1 MAVEI
6 NIPEDSVLISRTD
19 TKGVITYA
27 SPDFLSISGY
37 EDDELLK
44 KPHNIIRHPDM
55 PSQVFKE
62 MWSTIKSGH
71 VWTGIV
77 KNRSK
82 NGDYY
87 WVDATVTPIKEANQ
101 ITGYVSVRKK
111 PSRRDIT
118 RAESMYATI
127 RNSGKKNFFDRLFD
141 KPSLQISRLSLSLLG
156 VFSISIFLNAIGF
169 FFLPHLGI
177 LIYTITSIGVLISIL
192 AISEKF
198 SESHI
203 SEITSIL
210 GKFSSGEFSLDK
222 YDFNTDRTNVKYN
235 NVVLGLKT
243 LILSLGGILYIVKKM
258 STNHMI
264 YSDKL
269 QSLSGIYTK
278 LSSDQA
284 LTTEIQSNSITEI
297 STSMTEISDTITL
310 QTDNLEVIKNNIT
323 EVNHSMT
330 MTAQLLESLSS
341 LNQRTIDKYEVSS
354 EKVTNV
360 LSSIEDMKFISEKIE
375 TIIGVI
381 DDIAD
386 KTNLLSINA
395 SIESARAGVHGK
407 GFAIV
412 AREVSNLA
420 EETSVNVKDSTL
432 LIKTFRKTI
441 KEGSIRITEVID
453 FFNEVQELIFDLS
466 KTTNQIMETMLS
478 QLEKIMEIQTN
489 VEEAT
494 KKAES
499 IKDSVVYQ
507 KIEISQVSES
517 ILKLVKESK
526 AVSTKSNEL
535 LDISSEIHKPAK
547 YLKGL
552 MEHYKF

>member
-37 EDDELLK
+37 EDEELLK

-87 WVDATVTPIKEANQ
+87 WVDATVTPIKESNQ

-118 RAESMYATI
+118 RAESLYATI
-127 RNSGKKNFFDRLFD
+127 RNSGKKNFFDRLFA
-141 KPSLQISRLSLSLLG
+141 KPSFQLSRLSLSLLG
-156 VFSISIFLNAIGF
+156 VLFISILLNTIGF

-177 LIYTITSIGVLISIL
+177 LIYTITSIGVLISIF
-192 AISEKF
+192 AISERF

-222 YDFNTDRTNVKYN
+222 YDFNTDKTNVKYN

-269 QSLSGIYTK
+269 QSLSGVYTK

-310 QTDNLEVIKNNIT
+310 QSDNLEVIKNNIT

-360 LSSIEDMKFISEKIE
+360 LSSIKDMKFISEKIE
-375 TIIGVI
+375 AIISVI
-381 DDIAD
+381 DGIAD

-395 SIESARAGVHGK
+395 SIESA
-407 GFAIV
+407 
-412 AREVSNLA
+412 
-420 EETSVNVKDSTL
+420 
-432 LIKTFRKTI
+432 
-441 KEGSIRITEVID
+441 
-453 FFNEVQELIFDLS
+453 
-466 KTTNQIMETMLS
+466 M
-478 QLEKIMEIQTN
+478 
-489 VEEAT
+489 
-494 KKAES
+494 
-499 IKDSVVYQ
+499 
-507 KIEISQVSES
+507 
-517 ILKLVKESK
+517 
-526 AVSTKSNEL
+526 
-535 LDISSEIHKPAK
+535 
-547 YLKGL
+547 
-552 MEHYKF
+552 

>member
-37 EDDELLK
+37 EDEELLK

-87 WVDATVTPIKEANQ
+87 WVDATVTPIKESNQ

-118 RAESMYATI
+118 RAESLYATI
-127 RNSGKKNFFDRLFD
+127 RNSGKKNFFDRLFA
-141 KPSLQISRLSLSLLG
+141 KPSFQLSRLSLSLLG
-156 VFSISIFLNAIGF
+156 VLFISILLNTIG

-177 LIYTITSIGVLISIL
+177 LIYTITSIGVLISIF
-192 AISEKF
+192 AISERF

-222 YDFNTDRTNVKYN
+222 YDFNTDKTNVKYN

-269 QSLSGIYTK
+269 QSLSGVYTK

-310 QTDNLEVIKNNIT
+310 QSDNLEVIKNNIT

-360 LSSIEDMKFISEKIE
+360 LSSIKDMKFISEKIE
-375 TIIGVI
+375 AIISVI
-381 DDIAD
+381 DGIAD

-395 SIESARAGVHGK
+395 SIEAARAGVHGK

-412 AREVSNLA
+412 AKEVSNLA

-441 KEGSIRITEVID
+441 KDGSTRITEVID
-453 FFNEVQELIFDLS
+453 FFNEVKELILELS
-466 KTTNQIMETMLS
+466 KTTNEIMETMLS
-478 QLEKIMEIQTN
+478 QLEKIMEIQAN

-517 ILKLVKESK
+517 IQKLVKESK

-535 LDISSEIHKPAK
+535 LNISSEIHKPAK

>member
-37 EDDELLK
+37 EDEELLK

-87 WVDATVTPIKEANQ
+87 WVDATVTPIKESNQ

-118 RAESMYATI
+118 RAESLYATI
-127 RNSGKKNFFDRLFD
+127 RNSGKKNFFDRLFA
-141 KPSLQISRLSLSLLG
+141 KPSFQLSRLSLSLLG
-156 VFSISIFLNAIGF
+156 VFSILLNTIGF

-177 LIYTITSIGVLISIL
+177 LIYTITSIGVLISIF
-192 AISEKF
+192 AISERF

-222 YDFNTDRTNVKYN
+222 YDFNTDKTNVKYN

-269 QSLSGIYTK
+269 QSLSGVYTK

-310 QTDNLEVIKNNIT
+310 QSDNLEVIKNNIT

-360 LSSIEDMKFISEKIE
+360 LSSIKDMKFISEKIE
-375 TIIGVI
+375 AIISVI
-381 DDIAD
+381 DGIAD

-412 AREVSNLA
+412 AKEVSNLA

-441 KEGSIRITEVID
+441 KDGSTRITEVID
-453 FFNEVQELIFDLS
+453 FFNEVKELILELS
-466 KTTNQIMETMLS
+466 KTTNEIMETMLS
-478 QLEKIMEIQTN
+478 QLEKIMEIQAN

-517 ILKLVKESK
+517 IQKLVKESK

-535 LDISSEIHKPAK
+535 LNISSEIHKPAK

>member
-1 MAVEI
+1 M
-6 NIPEDSVLISRTD
+6 D
-19 TKGVITYA
+19 
-27 SPDFLSISGY
+27 
-37 EDDELLK
+37 
-44 KPHNIIRHPDM
+44 
-55 PSQVFKE
+55 
-62 MWSTIKSGH
+62 
-71 VWTGIV
+71 
-77 KNRSK
+77 
-82 NGDYY
+82 
-87 WVDATVTPIKEANQ
+87 
-101 ITGYVSVRKK
+101 
-111 PSRRDIT
+111 
-118 RAESMYATI
+118 
-127 RNSGKKNFFDRLFD
+127 
-141 KPSLQISRLSLSLLG
+141 
-156 VFSISIFLNAIGF
+156 

-177 LIYTITSIGVLISIL
+177 LIYTITSIGVLISIF
-192 AISEKF
+192 AISERF

-222 YDFNTDRTNVKYN
+222 YDFNTDKTNVKYN

-269 QSLSGIYTK
+269 QSLSGVYTK

-310 QTDNLEVIKNNIT
+310 QSDNLEVIKNNIT

-360 LSSIEDMKFISEKIE
+360 LSSIKDMKFISEKIE
-375 TIIGVI
+375 AIISVI
-381 DDIAD
+381 DGIAD

-395 SIESARAGVHGK
+395 SIESARAGKHGR
-407 GFAIV
+407 GFGIV
-412 AREVSNLA
+412 AKEVSNLA

-441 KEGSIRITEVID
+441 KDGSTRITEVID
-453 FFNEVQELIFDLS
+453 FFNEVKELILELS
-466 KTTNQIMETMLS
+466 KTTNEIMETMLS
-478 QLEKIMEIQTN
+478 QLEKIMEIQAN

-517 ILKLVKESK
+517 IQKLVKESK

-535 LDISSEIHKPAK
+535 LNISSEIHKPAK